1 MYSCITLDNGS
12 KHVLYLQVLIYCT
25 YIAVLKCNFSI
36 KKNGICCLLQQP
48 HASIPCLHVR
58 LSSIIASLSFC
69 SISCDSLYIMSL
81 KCIKSIAT

>member
-36 KKNGICCLLQQP
+36 KKNGLKRYNAVCCSNLTHRSLVYTYV
-48 HASIPCLHVR
+48 SLRSLHHFPFVVLVVIVCTSCP
-58 LSSIIASLSFC
+58 LSV
-69 SISCDSLYIMSL
+69 
-81 KCIKSIAT
+81 

>member
-36 KKNGICCLLQQP
+36 KKNGLKRYMLFAAATSRIDPLFTRTSLFDHCITFLL
-48 HASIPCLHVR
+48 
-58 LSSIIASLSFC
+58 
-69 SISCDSLYIMSL
+69 
-81 KCIKSIAT
+81 